1 VASTRLDAER
11 PPLCVLRG
19 QGPAA
24 AAADIVAAYELL
36 ETAPDKVQA
45 VHEAIARRIG
55 DPDGSVH
62 RAGHALAAAIDADG
76 LQHDRNAYHNR
87 QHFCEVMLAAC
98 YVCQLQA
105 LPARSAQRVVLA
117 ALVHDL
123 YHDGESSRS
132 FRLERLSLDRAAPY
146 LAAAGIAADVQQALS
161 ALVLATEPAEGV
173 GFARA
178 TSAFHAAGSAVP
190 PATPA
195 GAPELAA
202 LTADAAL
209 AREALILC
217 EADVLPSAGF
227 TLRHGLRLQD
237 RLGQEW
243 GRVLGAR
250 HKLRFVDDVLSSG
263 IVGAFFHPNVQRMR
277 SRLVELLDGHVA
289 G

>member
-1 VASTRLDAER
+1 MASTRLDAER
-11 PPLCVLRG
+11 PPLRVLRG

-24 AAADIVAAYELL
+24 AAADIVAAYEAL

-45 VHEAIARRIG
+45 VHEAITRRIG
-55 DPDGSVH
+55 EPDGAMH

-76 LQHDRNAYHNR
+76 LLLDRNAYHNR

-98 YVCQLQA
+98 YLCQLQA
-105 LPARSAQRVVLA
+105 VPARNAQRVVLA
-117 ALVHDL
+117 ALMHDL
-123 YHDGESSRS
+123 FHDGASSRS

-146 LAAAGIAADVQQALS
+146 LAAAGVAADVRQALS
-161 ALVLATEPAEGV
+161 ALVLATEPSEGV
-173 GFARA
+173 RFACA
-178 TSAFHAAGSAVP
+178 SSAFHAGRSGAP

-195 GAPELAA
+195 GAPELAS
-202 LTADAAL
+202 LIADAAL
-209 AREALILC
+209 AREASILC
-217 EADVLPSAGF
+217 EADVLPSVGL

-237 RLGQEW
+237 RLAQEW
-243 GRVLGAR
+243 GRALGAR

-277 SRLVELLDGHVA
+277 SRLVELLDGQVA